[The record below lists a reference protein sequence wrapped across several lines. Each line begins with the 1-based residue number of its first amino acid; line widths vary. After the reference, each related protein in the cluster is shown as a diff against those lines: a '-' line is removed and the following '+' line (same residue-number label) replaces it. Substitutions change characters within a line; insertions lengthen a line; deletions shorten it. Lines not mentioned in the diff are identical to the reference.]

1 MIVIAQ
7 HNQSLL
13 DLALAATGSVDNML
27 QIAMHN
33 GLVPSEALTPGQ
45 VVEIPDTVIVDSD
58 ILNYYQS
65 NDIVPATALTEEL
78 LETVPELTC
87 EEKLYE
93 CFK

>member
-1 MIVIAQ
+1 MIVTAQ

-13 DLALAATGSVDNML
+13 DLALQATGSVDNML

-33 GLVPSEALTPGQ
+33 GLIPSEPL
-45 VVEIPDTVIVDSD
+45 VVGTLVAIPDTVIVDSD
-58 ILNYYQS
+58 ILNYYQA

-78 LETVPELTC
+78 LETVVELTC